1 MFGISNASQTRRHD
15 RVLSKN
21 LILST
26 LKPEIITKMKI
37 IIIFLFVA
45 MPALVFGQMKR
56 EVLQYNGIQYL
67 KYTPTTMPVKGAIL
81 FLHGMGERGTNI
93 SLLENLEIPK
103 QLKNGLEVPYI
114 VVAPQLPSSMG
125 GWWSNITYPI
135 IEMMKTYN
143 LDLHLTGLSL
153 GAMSVPALISE
164 KPGVFKTASTVCGK
178 VEGSIRAS
186 ILLEMGKIPSIHY
199 YDPADGTISYGYSS
213 VKSMVDELKLL
224 GKDIN
229 LVVLT
234 GSPNAHTIWPQA
246 YATTKYWQWLASKTS
261 ATPTPPPVA
270 TAPIDKQYRVGNEM
284 FIESGGLIFKVILTP
299 NSN

>member
-1 MFGISNASQTRRHD
+1 
-15 RVLSKN
+15 
-21 LILST
+21 
-26 LKPEIITKMKI
+26 MKTT
-37 IIIFLFVA
+37 IIFLLVA

-67 KYTPTTMPVKGAIL
+67 KYTPTTMSVRGAIL
-81 FLHGMGERGTNI
+81 FLHGLGERGTNI
-93 SLLENLEIPK
+93 TLLENLEIPK

-125 GWWSNITYPI
+125 GWYSNITYPI

-143 LDLHLTGLSL
+143 LDLHVTGLSL
-153 GAMSVPALISE
+153 GAMTVPTLVSE

-178 VEGSIRAS
+178 VEGSIKAA

-199 YDPADGTISYGYSS
+199 YDPADVTISYGYSS
-213 VKSMVDELKLL
+213 VKNMVDELKLL

-229 LVVLT
+229 LVLFK

-246 YATTKYWQWLASKTS
+246 YATTQYWQWLASKT
-261 ATPTPPPVA
+261 TVTPPPVA
-270 TAPIDKQYRVGNEM
+270 AAPIDKQYRIGNDM
-284 FIESGGLIFKVILTP
+284 FIESGGLIFKVPLLP
-299 NSN
+299 N